1 MGPKGAQH
9 GSTWHGSKM
18 VATSPN
24 IAQEERGSPPH
35 AHTRDWFWELKLV
48 PKWVLLEV
56 RVEVAKVPN
65 QQNSK
70 LCEGKR
76 GAAVNRN
83 RNQQF
88 KLVWRRYAQVINP
101 CFLGCLQRASLG
113 KALQAPSAPL
123 QVWKMWRL
131 NQKPGPVQ
139 EGCAHT
145 RPAKGANL
153 STTRASLV

>member
-1 MGPKGAQH
+1 MLQ
-9 GSTWHGSKM
+9 T
-18 VATSPN
+18 PN
-24 IAQEERGSPPH
+24 AEKL
-35 AHTRDWFWELKLV
+35 ALKLV
-48 PKWVLLEV
+48 PKSVLLDV
-56 RVEVAKVPN
+56 RVEVAKVPK

-70 LCEGKR
+70 LCEWKH

-123 QVWKMWRL
+123 QV
-131 NQKPGPVQ
+131 
-139 EGCAHT
+139 
-145 RPAKGANL
+145 
-153 STTRASLV
+153 